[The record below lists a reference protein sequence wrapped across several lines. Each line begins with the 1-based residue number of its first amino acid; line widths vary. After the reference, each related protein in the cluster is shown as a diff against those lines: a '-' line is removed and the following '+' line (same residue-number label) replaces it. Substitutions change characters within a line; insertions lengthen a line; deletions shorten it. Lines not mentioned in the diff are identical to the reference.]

1 MSNIKK
7 IYCIMLGMI
16 SGPLTLPE
24 YLCQHPDL
32 SGFVNLYSN
41 SPVFDILS
49 IISDTIIFIPNNDA
63 LYNAGLDLNAY
74 IPTQIDENFLY
85 GLVPV
90 STSAVQCTLLPGYSV
105 RLTPTSVNDIPYI
118 TITNLAKGNVA
129 ITLGAYLVPSTADP
143 NCLPVQ

>member
-1 MSNIKK
+1 
-7 IYCIMLGMI
+7 MI

-24 YLCQHPDL
+24 YLCQHPEL

-41 SPVFDILS
+41 SPIFDVLLTL
-49 IISDTIIFIPNNDA
+49 SDTIIFIPNNDA
-63 LYNAGLDLNAY
+63 LYNAGDALNNY

-90 STSAVQCTLLPGYSV
+90 STLNPVQCTYLPGYSV
-105 RLTPTSVNDIPYI
+105 TLTENSVNGIPYI

-129 ITLGAYLVPSTADP
+129 ITLGTYLVPTIADP
-143 NCLPVQ
+143 NCLPQQ